1 MARVGTKESE
11 STLTMNVLNRMQRA
25 AGYFL
30 REDDHNVFICNEDYG
45 DKPLA
50 ILSLMTTSD
59 VIREAVD
66 DLMKGG

>member
-1 MARVGTKESE
+1 MPTTRPKESDL
-11 STLTMNVLNRMQRA
+11 TLNVLNKSQRNV
-25 AGYFL
+25 GYYL
-30 REDDHNVFICNEDYG
+30 GEDDHSVFVLNDDFG

-59 VIREAVD
+59 AIREAVD

>member
-1 MARVGTKESE
+1 MATTRTKESD
-11 STLTMNVLNRMQRA
+11 LTMNVLTKSQRNV
-25 AGYFL
+25 GYYL
-30 REDDHNVFICNEDYG
+30 DEDDHNVFICNDDFG

-59 VIREAVD
+59 AIREAVD

>member
-1 MARVGTKESE
+1 MLERLTHQGSVLTKTVLTKNQQDVG
-11 STLTMNVLNRMQRA
+11 
-25 AGYFL
+25 YYL
-30 REDDHNVFICNEDYG
+30 REDDHNIFICNEDYG

-66 DLMKGG
+66 DFMKGG